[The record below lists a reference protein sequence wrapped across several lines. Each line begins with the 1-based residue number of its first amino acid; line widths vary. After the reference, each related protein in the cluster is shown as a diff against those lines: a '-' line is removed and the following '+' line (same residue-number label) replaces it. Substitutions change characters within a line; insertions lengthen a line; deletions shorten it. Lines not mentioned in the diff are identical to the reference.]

1 MAYQYTVKECDYYL
15 RVEVMG
21 SRDRTDVTTESLR
34 MWQDV
39 ASECKKKRIN
49 LILAVFRLSGIR
61 SLMDTFNIVEGV
73 QNWLWPE
80 LAIAYIDTDPLNQKE
95 NIIAEQSA
103 MMHGINFRAF
113 LSEEDGIQWLKAMHS
128 SQKH

>member
-1 MAYQYTVKECDYYL
+1 MAYQYTITECGYYL
-15 RVEVMG
+15 RVEVNG
-21 SRDRTDVTTESLR
+21 SRDRSDVTTESLR

-39 ASECKKKRIN
+39 ASECKEKHIN

-73 QNWLWPE
+73 QHWLWPE

-113 LSEEDGIQWLKAMHS
+113 LSEKDGLQWLKAMHS
-128 SQKH
+128 SQRH